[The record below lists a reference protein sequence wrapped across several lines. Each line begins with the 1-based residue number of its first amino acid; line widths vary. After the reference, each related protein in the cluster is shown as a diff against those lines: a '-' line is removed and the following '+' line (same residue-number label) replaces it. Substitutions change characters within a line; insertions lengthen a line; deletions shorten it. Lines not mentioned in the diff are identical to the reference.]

1 MKPKRFVFQ
10 SQMFG
15 FARCD
20 FLLVTASLLGCL
32 VTFGLQKQVFAQDKV
47 EAPNVIS
54 QSDLI
59 GSQLLETPYGVMTI
73 ENAYPT
79 EETVSKLFAQRDRQ
93 RATELYLWSLP
104 IV

>member
-47 EAPNVIS
+47 EAPN
-54 QSDLI
+54 
-59 GSQLLETPYGVMTI
+59 
-73 ENAYPT
+73 
-79 EETVSKLFAQRDRQ
+79 
-93 RATELYLWSLP
+93 
-104 IV
+104 

>member
-1 MKPKRFVFQ
+1 VSLTDDQANQTNEKATPMKPKRFVFQ

-47 EAPNVIS
+47 EAPN
-54 QSDLI
+54 
-59 GSQLLETPYGVMTI
+59 
-73 ENAYPT
+73 
-79 EETVSKLFAQRDRQ
+79 
-93 RATELYLWSLP
+93 
-104 IV
+104 